1 MSSCGWA
8 SDIYMPRHPWY
19 YTCVLLSLSL
29 VVSYRRTKYIASDA
43 TPTTPHRLPF
53 PSDMCVNLALF
64 TATALLAISFRIAVM
79 LSIERL
85 RAYGET

>member
-53 PSDMCVNLALF
+53 PSGKSTMEFLGDNILF
-64 TATALLAISFRIAVM
+64 HW
-79 LSIERL
+79 
-85 RAYGET
+85 